1 MPTRLIAEAASSA
14 AQAARDSYGRLLA
27 MLGSRSGDVAGAED
41 ALADAFAAALEL
53 WPTRGVPDNPQ
64 AWLLTVAR
72 NRQLDVVR
80 SAAARTRVPLD
91 EEQIE
96 AMFLADPDPDEIP
109 DQRLKL
115 LFVCAHPA
123 IDPGVRAPLM
133 MQTVLGLEAQDI
145 ARAFL
150 VPAATMAQRLVRA
163 KRKIKHAA
171 IAFALPGR
179 SDMPAR
185 LDAVLEA
192 IYGAYAIGWELAGE
206 ASMAVGNG
214 TGDADLGDVDG
225 DLAEEARYLADL
237 MVQLSPEDPE
247 VLGLATGLALSAARW
262 PARVSPQGDYVA
274 LDDQDTSSWDQRL
287 IGWGKQL
294 LKRAHAQAAIGRFQ
308 LEAAIQSV
316 HIARAQTG
324 QTDWAALAL
333 LHEGLVRFEPGLGA
347 RVARATALGHAHGPS
362 AGLAALDDIEPALR
376 EAFQPA
382 WAARAHLLT
391 LAGRRSEAL
400 AAVER
405 AIAMAAGKRVRAEL
419 ERPPLPTSGVQ
430 RWLLARVCCF

>member
-1 MPTRLIAEAASSA
+1 MPNLAGAEAAKRA

-27 MLGSRSGDVAGAED
+27 LLASRSGDVAGAED

-80 SAAARTRVPLD
+80 SAAARTSVPLD
-91 EEQIE
+91 EEEIE
-96 AMFLADPDPDEIP
+96 AVFLADPDPDEIP

-123 IDPGVRAPLM
+123 IDPRVRAPLM

-150 VPAATMAQRLVRA
+150 VPATTMAQRLVRA

-192 IYGAYAIGWELAGE
+192 IYGAYAIGWDLAGE
-206 ASMAVGNG
+206 AGISVGND
-214 TGDADLGDVDG
+214 TGDADQGDVDG
-225 DLAEEARYLADL
+225 DLADEARYLADL
-237 MVQLSPEDPE
+237 LVQLLPEDPE
-247 VLGLATGLALSAARW
+247 VLGLAAGLALSAARR
-262 PARVSPQGDYVA
+262 PARVSPLGAYVA
-274 LDDQDTSSWDQRL
+274 LDDQDTASWDKRL
-287 IGWGKQL
+287 IEWGERL
-294 LKRAHAQAAIGRFQ
+294 LKRAHAQGAMGRFQ

-333 LHEGLVRFEPGLGA
+333 LYEGLVRLEPGLGA
-347 RVARATALGHAHGPS
+347 RVARATAVGHAHGPT
-362 AGLAALDDIEPALR
+362 AGLAALDEIEPALS

-391 LAGRRSEAL
+391 LAGRRNEAL
-400 AAVER
+400 AALER
-405 AIAMAAGKRVRAEL
+405 AIALAGGKRVRAEL
-419 ERPPLPTSGVQ
+419 ERRRQ
-430 RWLLARVCCF
+430 KLLSSTVD